1 MAFIDHGPSSNFVK
15 ASRETIWQ
23 IVEELFPRYRAL
35 CGPDFRDSLHIL
47 QKYLDFEIREFPTGT
62 EVGDWTIPPEFVVNE
77 AWVEGPDGARVIDF
91 ADHPYH
97 VHIYSGAFDGE
108 LSLDELKERVSTHP
122 DLPDAIPLRQSYYRY
137 DWGLCASQNQ
147 VKTWQPGTYKV
158 HIDTELNDGALRVG
172 EYYLPGE
179 SKKEIMVCTYL
190 CHPFGANDNLSGVS
204 VATELFR
211 RLSEMKYRRYSYRL
225 CIWPETIGAL
235 TWIDA
240 NRAKLNNIVGGYEIS
255 ICGDDAPI
263 RYVKSYFGDALVDRA
278 FGHALRNSGLAHEI
292 LEYDG
297 VCNGSDQAHFNAIG
311 LRVPFGHPIRGGH
324 ITPEIPGKKQ
334 IGYAEYHSSA
344 DDLNL
349 IKPENLS
356 DIMEVTWDAIQAIE
370 RARTYKATFTGTPF
384 LSKHGVYPYQHGL
397 GTGTTATKSTF
408 GGLAYY
414 QLMIDADGEKDLLA
428 IADGSALPIEAYD
441 DAVENFKKAGL
452 IEDISGA
459 DIA

>member
-190 CHPFGANDNLSGVS
+190 CHPFGANDNLSGVA

-211 RLSEMKYRRYSYRL
+211 RLSEMKDRRYSYRL

-384 LSKHGVYPYQHGL
+384 LSKHGVFPYQHGL
-397 GTGTTATKSTF
+397 GTGTTATRATF

-441 DAVENFKKAGL
+441 DAVENFLKAGL
-452 IEDISGA
+452 IEEA
-459 DIA
+459 VA

>member
-211 RLSEMKYRRYSYRL
+211 RLSEMKDRRYSYRL

-441 DAVENFKKAGL
+441 DAVENFMKAGL

-459 DIA
+459 DVA

>member
-1 MAFIDHGPSSNFVK
+1 MAFIDHGPSSNFVGD
-15 ASRETIWQ
+15 SRESIWK
-23 IVEELFPRYRAL
+23 IVEDLFPRYRAL
-35 CGPDFRDSLHIL
+35 CGPDFLASLEVL
-47 QKYLDFEIREFPTGT
+47 QKYLDIKINEFKTGSV
-62 EVGDWTIPPEFVVNE
+62 VGDWTIPKEFVVNE
-77 AWVEGPDGARVIDF
+77 AWVGGPDGKRVLDF

-108 LSLDELKERVSTHP
+108 LPLEELLKRVSTHP

-147 VKTWQPGTYKV
+147 IKNWKPGTYKV
-158 HIDTELNDGALRVG
+158 HIDTELNEGALRIG
-172 EYYLPGE
+172 EYYLPG
-179 SKKEIMVCTYL
+179 KTKQEIMVCTYL
-190 CHPFGANDNLSGVS
+190 CHPYGANDNLSGVS

-211 RLSEMKYRRYSYRL
+211 RLSEMKDRHYSYRL

-240 NRAKLNNIVGGYEIS
+240 NRDHLQDIVGGYEIA

-263 RYVKSYFGDALVDRA
+263 RYVKSYYGDALVDRA
-278 FGHALRNSGLAHEI
+278 FAHALRHSRLPHEI

-311 LRVPFGHPIRGGH
+311 IRVPFGHPIRGGH

-344 DDLNL
+344 DDLTL

-356 DIMEVTWDAIQAIE
+356 QILEISWDAIQAIE
-370 RARTYKATFTGTPF
+370 RTRTYKATYTGTPF
-384 LSKHGVYPYQHGL
+384 LSKHGAFPYQHGL
-397 GTGTTATKSTF
+397 GTGTTATKATF

-414 QLMIDADGEKDLLA
+414 QLMIDADGEKDLLE

-441 DAVENFKKAGL
+441 DAVASFLKAGL
-452 IEDISGA
+452 ITCTDT
-459 DIA
+459 

>member
-1 MAFIDHGPSSNFVK
+1 MAYIDHGPSSNFVK
-15 ASRETIWQ
+15 SSRETIWQ
-23 IVEELFPRYRAL
+23 IVEDLFPRYRAL
-35 CGPDFRDSLHIL
+35 CGPDFKVSLEVL
-47 QKYLDFEIREFPTGT
+47 QKYLDLEIREFQTGK

-77 AWVEGPDGARVIDF
+77 AWVEGPDGERVLDF
-91 ADHPYH
+91 KDHPYH

-108 LSLDELKERVSTHP
+108 LELDALLERVSTHP

-137 DWGLCASQNQ
+137 DWGLCATQNQ
-147 VKTWQPGTYKV
+147 VKKWKPGTYKV
-158 HIDTELNDGALRVG
+158 HIDTELNEGALRVG
-172 EYYLPGE
+172 EYVLPGE
-179 SKKEIMVCTYL
+179 SKQEIMVCTYL
-190 CHPFGANDNLSGVS
+190 CHPYGANDNLSGVS

-211 RLSEMKYRRYSYRL
+211 RLSEMKNRRYTYRL

-240 NRAKLNNIVGGYEIS
+240 HKDHLKNIVGGYEIA

-263 RYVKSYFGDALVDRA
+263 RYVQSYYGNALVDRA
-278 FGHALRNSGLAHEI
+278 FEHALRNSGLEYEI

-344 DDLNL
+344 DDLTL
-349 IKPENLS
+349 IKPDNLS
-356 DIMEVTWDAIQAIE
+356 DIMEITWDAFQAIE

-441 DAVENFKKAGL
+441 DAVENFLKAGL
-452 IEDISGA
+452 IEEIVTDK
-459 DIA
+459 D